1 MMDDT
6 PKKPVAASQSAATP
20 VAALP
25 VAASN
30 EDLARAAVDEA
41 SEHLGSDV
49 VLLDTRGVSSFADF
63 FVIVSGETDRHIE
76 SMANDISRRVREM
89 GVHISHRE
97 GSGRGGWVLL
107 DFTGFVVHLFTREQ
121 RERYGLEQLWSRATE
136 IVRVQ

>member
-1 MMDDT
+1 MEDTTKKPDDDT
-6 PKKPVAASQSAATP
+6 PATGSPEGAAGTP
-20 VAALP
+20 
-25 VAASN
+25 ASN
-30 EDLARAAVDEA
+30 EDLARASVDEA

-63 FVIVSGETDRHIE
+63 FVIVSGETERHIE
-76 SMANDISRRVREM
+76 SMADDISRRVRAM
-89 GVHISHRE
+89 GVHIAHRE
-97 GSGRGGWVLL
+97 GSGKGGWVLL